1 MKFEIKRFWL
11 TWRTLYVIIIIV
23 VMAAAAK
30 AGGVQNQ
37 RVNELSGIQAAE
49 AEYEAIQENPV
60 ITQTV
65 IDRAWATYK
74 GAASEGTDGRVLAS
88 EYAYPSVLLKYA
100 RYVYDKLPDQIT
112 DVSQFFEK
120 RTQKILTDAAQSGQY
135 SESELQQLEELAQ
148 ATSGPFKN
156 GEGSIWKTY
165 FLESTLGGILFAA
178 IAILTG
184 AGFFWEDHKVGMDR
198 VLASV
203 GTRKLQRYA
212 FRRIMAGILF
222 LTVSYT
228 VNLFVMTALLW
239 RKVKYMYLDSPV
251 IIAEYGSVYTDSIR
265 SFYVKAALGGLI
277 SILVA
282 YLISCLVNLCAKD
295 RIRTLTVTAIIY
307 FAPAVGVALKH
318 IPAGLSRVAA
328 VQPVMGIMYNKSL
341 LSYHFYGTMTSYEMT
356 SVIGVILI
364 LAICILILQ
373 LEKGNTGRIR
383 WKADEGNYE
392 YR

>member
-11 TWRTLYVIIIIV
+11 TWRMLYVIIIIS

-30 AGGVQNQ
+30 AGGVQDL

-184 AGFFWEDHKVGMDR
+184 AGFC
-198 VLASV
+198 
-203 GTRKLQRYA
+203 Y
-212 FRRIMAGILF
+212 
-222 LTVSYT
+222 
-228 VNLFVMTALLW
+228 
-239 RKVKYMYLDSPV
+239 V
-251 IIAEYGSVYTDSIR
+251 IIK
-265 SFYVKAALGGLI
+265 YVQKFR
-277 SILVA
+277 
-282 YLISCLVNLCAKD
+282 NKN
-295 RIRTLTVTAIIY
+295 
-307 FAPAVGVALKH
+307 
-318 IPAGLSRVAA
+318 
-328 VQPVMGIMYNKSL
+328 VQMVS
-341 LSYHFYGTMTSYEMT
+341 S
-356 SVIGVILI
+356 
-364 LAICILILQ
+364 
-373 LEKGNTGRIR
+373 
-383 WKADEGNYE
+383 
-392 YR
+392 